1 MSFSS
6 DKKKIKSV
14 CFCYYSEVESS
25 DEMHVSSNIPTING
39 NNHHSD
45 ENAITTLK
53 RTTLGRSD
61 AKRLHR
67 KLKKYQ
73 IGEATDD
80 VRLCIMCL
88 RAIMN
93 NQVIKEKLK
102 GFIKKRMLLL
112 FFFFCANEF
121 LQMNLLL

>member
-1 MSFSS
+1 MGNIFCSF
-6 DKKKIKSV
+6 
-14 CFCYYSEVESS
+14 SEVESS
-25 DEMHVSSNIPTING
+25 DESSVSPTSNG
-39 NNHHSD
+39 NGQYSD
-45 ENAITTLK
+45 ELTK

-93 NQVIKEKLK
+93 NQVREYSP
-102 GFIKKRMLLL
+102 
-112 FFFFCANEF
+112 
-121 LQMNLLL
+121 

>member
-1 MSFSS
+1 MRWVNIELFFN
-6 DKKKIKSV
+6 IENLV
-14 CFCYYSEVESS
+14 VFSEVESS
-25 DEMHVSSNIPTING
+25 DESNIPSTLNG

-45 ENAITTLK
+45 ELIK

-93 NQVIKEKLK
+93 NQVNKNIQ
-102 GFIKKRMLLL
+102 FPMDWFSMRR
-112 FFFFCANEF
+112 EF
-121 LQMNLLL
+121 RFV

>member
-1 MSFSS
+1 MTFPSH
-6 DKKKIKSV
+6 IT
-14 CFCYYSEVESS
+14 
-25 DEMHVSSNIPTING
+25 TING

-45 ENAITTLK
+45 ENSITTLK
-53 RTTLGRSD
+53 RTTLGRMD

-93 NQVIKEKLK
+93 NQVIEKKNIIFLR
-102 GFIKKRMLLL
+102 FHDSNRKKNVVV
-112 FFFFCANEF
+112 FF
-121 LQMNLLL
+121 

>member
-1 MSFSS
+1 MFI
-6 DKKKIKSV
+6 KKKAVEDKQIFDVFS
-14 CFCYYSEVESS
+14 FCSEIEHS
-25 DEMHVSSNIPTING
+25 DESNISLITNG

-45 ENAITTLK
+45 DLLK

-93 NQVIKEKLK
+93 NQVSLVE
-102 GFIKKRMLLL
+102 
-112 FFFFCANEF
+112 
-121 LQMNLLL
+121 

>member
-1 MSFSS
+1 MNIELFFN
-6 DKKKIKSV
+6 IENLV
-14 CFCYYSEVESS
+14 VFSEVESS
-25 DEMHVSSNIPTING
+25 DESNIPSTLNG
-39 NNHHSD
+39 NNHYSD
-45 ENAITTLK
+45 ELIK

-93 NQVIKEKLK
+93 NQVNKNIQ
-102 GFIKKRMLLL
+102 FPMD
-112 FFFFCANEF
+112 
-121 LQMNLLL
+121 

>member
-1 MSFSS
+1 LLFLNFNKNNKIFIFS
-6 DKKKIKSV
+6 
-14 CFCYYSEVESS
+14 SEVEYS
-25 DEMHVSSNIPTING
+25 DELNIPSIVNG
-39 NNHHSD
+39 NNHNSD
-45 ENAITTLK
+45 EILK

-93 NQVIKEKLK
+93 NQV
-102 GFIKKRMLLL
+102 
-112 FFFFCANEF
+112 N
-121 LQMNLLL
+121 

>member
-1 MSFSS
+1 M
-6 DKKKIKSV
+6 
-14 CFCYYSEVESS
+14 
-25 DEMHVSSNIPTING
+25 NG
-39 NNHHSD
+39 TNHYAD
-45 ENAITTLK
+45 ENSITTLK

-73 IGEATDD
+73 IGEAADD

-93 NQVIKEKLK
+93 NQVNRLFCK
-102 GFIKKRMLLL
+102 GFSI
-112 FFFFCANEF
+112 
-121 LQMNLLL
+121 

>member
-1 MSFSS
+1 MFSF
-6 DKKKIKSV
+6 
-14 CFCYYSEVESS
+14 SEVESS
-25 DEMHVSSNIPTING
+25 DESNILSTLNG
-39 NNHHSD
+39 NNHYS
-45 ENAITTLK
+45 EELTK

-93 NQVIKEKLK
+93 NQVNEIHYRDERNSIQFPVVINSKEDNTVNCVLT
-102 GFIKKRMLLL
+102 
-112 FFFFCANEF
+112 F
-121 LQMNLLL
+121 LEHHRSIQHG

>member
-1 MSFSS
+1 M
-6 DKKKIKSV
+6 
-14 CFCYYSEVESS
+14 ESS
-25 DEMHVSSNIPTING
+25 DELNFPTTING
-39 NNHHSD
+39 NNHCSD
-45 ENAITTLK
+45 ENSTGTLK

-93 NQVIKEKLK
+93 NQVN
-102 GFIKKRMLLL
+102 
-112 FFFFCANEF
+112 FFFL
-121 LQMNLLL
+121 LQ